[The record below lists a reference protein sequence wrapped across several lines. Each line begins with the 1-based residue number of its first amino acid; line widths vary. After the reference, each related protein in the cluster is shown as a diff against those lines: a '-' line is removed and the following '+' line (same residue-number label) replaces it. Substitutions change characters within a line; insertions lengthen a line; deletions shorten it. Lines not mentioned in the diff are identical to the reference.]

1 MENPARMTKRCQR
14 DLALMTKQYS
24 TIFIPELIDGQ
35 IDKWHVTFMGAKD
48 TLYEGET
55 FK

>member
-1 MENPARMTKRCQR
+1 MTKRCQR

-24 TIFIPELIDGQ
+24 DLFIPELVNGEINHW
-35 IDKWHVTFMGAKD
+35 IVTFKGAQGSIYD
-48 TLYEGET
+48 GEV